1 MLIERKEMRIMPDTN
16 KEAYENDLNEI
27 LNDAEKL
34 ARLGKGNA
42 EEKERILSNIRT
54 TIALM
59 KNDYTVVEL

>member
-1 MLIERKEMRIMPDTN
+1 MPDTN